1 MEVVLVWA
9 CTVAWAEALV
19 VEVVAYIEASLVEV
33 ASLLV
38 EVVACIVASW
48 VVVVCTEASVVQ
60 VCTGASIVLVGGPEL
75 AWVYMTV
82 YLMLEPCM
90 QVLLEDC
97 KFVLEAPG
105 IEALV
110 GAVAHSLAL
119 VRVAYKQVWLAPWV
133 VDTLAFVAV
142 EAHTPA
148 QELEVVGRYV
158 LVDVQHK

>member
-1 MEVVLVWA
+1 
-9 CTVAWAEALV
+9 
-19 VEVVAYIEASLVEV
+19 
-33 ASLLV
+33 
-38 EVVACIVASW
+38 
-48 VVVVCTEASVVQ
+48 
-60 VCTGASIVLVGGPEL
+60 
-75 AWVYMTV
+75 
-82 YLMLEPCM
+82 M

-148 QELEVVGRYV
+148 QELEVVGRYE
-158 LVDVQHK
+158 LVDVQHRLCVVLELQPHMKVYWLVHCKMVLLMVLVHYRSV